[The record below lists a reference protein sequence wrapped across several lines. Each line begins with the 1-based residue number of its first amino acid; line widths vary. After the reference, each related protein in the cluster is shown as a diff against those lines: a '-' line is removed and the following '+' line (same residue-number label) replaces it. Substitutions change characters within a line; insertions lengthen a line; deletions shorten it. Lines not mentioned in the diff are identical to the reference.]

1 MSAEL
6 KKDIH
11 KILVEDFSRMMRFD
25 KVTGLLPS
33 VTHRGKTITKRFS
46 GMPFIGDNYG
56 EYSPKILIVGSDIG
70 SDECV
75 RNNTKDVNGTPLY
88 YHDFHSKRENCV
100 NVAYK
105 AHLAG
110 TYMTALYLLRN
121 CDEFKAMWQES
132 MCGITAQGALKRLN
146 ASQIAEVAHAIALTN
161 LHTFVTVNRKGKSGA
176 DDRNWIDHDKEFAI
190 FIEEVKC
197 FAPDIIIL
205 QAINSMTNEDI
216 EQIKQAVKGVAV
228 YKLTHPSTRRKGG
241 RIVHNLIID
250 PLREQGYKEEKL

>member
-1 MSAEL
+1 MSTKL

-11 KILVEDFSRMMRFD
+11 KILIEDFSKAMGFD
-25 KVTGLLPS
+25 KETGILS
-33 VTHRGKTITKRFS
+33 NSKKRFS
-46 GMPFIGDNYG
+46 GMPFIGNDYG
-56 EYSPKILIVGSDIG
+56 KFSPKILVVGEDIG

-75 RNNTKDVNGTPLY
+75 KNNTKDINGTPLY

-100 NVAYK
+100 NVEYK

-121 CDEFKAMWQES
+121 CDKFKDMWEES
-132 MCGITAQGALKRLN
+132 MCDRTAHWALKMLS
-146 ASQIAEVAHAIALTN
+146 ASQIAEIAHTIALTN
-161 LHTFVTVNRKGKSGA
+161 LHKFVTVDREGKSG
-176 DDRNWIDHDKEFAI
+176 DQDRNWIDHDKEFAT

-228 YKLTHPSTRRKGG
+228 YKLTHPSTRKRGG
-241 RIVHNLIID
+241 HIVHNLIIN
-250 PLREQGYKEEKL
+250 PLREQGYKEE

>member
-1 MSAEL
+1 MSTKL

-11 KILVEDFSRMMRFD
+11 KILVEDFSKAMGFNGE
-25 KVTGLLPS
+25 TGLLPN
-33 VTHRGKTITKRFS
+33 GKKRFS
-46 GMPFIGDNYG
+46 GMPFIGNDYG
-56 EYSPKILIVGSDIG
+56 KFSPKILIVGEDIG

-75 RNNTKDVNGTPLY
+75 NDNAKDVNGTPLY
-88 YHDFHSKRENCV
+88 YHDFDSKRNNCV
-100 NVAYK
+100 NVAYN

-121 CDEFKAMWQES
+121 CDKFKDMWEES
-132 MCGITAQGALKRLN
+132 MCEKTAHWALKMLS
-146 ASQIAEVAHAIALTN
+146 ASQIAEIAHAIALTN
-161 LHTFVTVNRKGKSGA
+161 LHKFVTIGRNGKSGG
-176 DDRNWIDHDKEFAI
+176 DDRIWIDHDKEFAI

-241 RIVHNLIID
+241 RIVQNLIIT
-250 PLREQGYKEEKL
+250 PLRELGYKEETL

>member
-1 MSAEL
+1 MS
-6 KKDIH
+6 KKLQKAIH
-11 KILVEDFSRMMRFD
+11 NILVKDFSKAMGFD
-25 KVTGLLPS
+25 KETGLL
-33 VTHRGKTITKRFS
+33 TNGEKRFS
-46 GMPFIGDNYG
+46 GMPFIGNDYG
-56 EYSPKILIVGSDIG
+56 KFSPKILVVGSDIG

-75 RNNTKDVNGTPLY
+75 INNTKDVNGTPLY
-88 YHDFHSKRENCV
+88 YHDFHSKRVNCV
-100 NVAYK
+100 NMAGKYN

-121 CDEFKAMWQES
+121 YDKIKDMWEES
-132 MCGITAQGALKRLN
+132 MCDKTAHWALKMLS
-146 ASQIAEVAHAIALTN
+146 ASQIAEIAHTIALTN
-161 LHTFVTVNRKGKSGA
+161 LHKFVVVDRKGKSG
-176 DDRNWIDHDKEFAI
+176 DQDRNWIDHDKEFAI

-241 RIVHNLIID
+241 RIVQNLIID
-250 PLREQGYKEEKL
+250 PLREQGYKEETL

>member
-6 KKDIH
+6 QRDIR
-11 KILVEDFSRMMRFD
+11 KILVEDFSEAIGFD
-25 KVTGLLPS
+25 KETGLLPN
-33 VTHRGKTITKRFS
+33 GKKRFA
-46 GMPFIGDNYG
+46 GMPFVGFR
-56 EYSPKILIVGSDIG
+56 YSEQTPKILIVGEDIG

-75 RNNTKDVNGTPLY
+75 INSTKDVNGTPLY

-100 NVAYK
+100 NMAGKYY

-121 CDEFKAMWQES
+121 CDKFKDMWKES
-132 MCGITAQGALKRLN
+132 MCDRTAHWALKMLS
-146 ASQIAEVAHAIALTN
+146 ASQIAEIAHAIALTN
-161 LHTFVTVNRKGKSGA
+161 LHKFVAVVRTGKSG
-176 DDRNWIDHDKEFAI
+176 DQDRNWIDHDKEFAI

-216 EQIKQAVKGVAV
+216 EQIKQAAGDAAV

-250 PLREQGYKEEKL
+250 PLRKQGYKEEKL

>member
-11 KILVEDFSRMMRFD
+11 KILVEDFSQMMGFD
-25 KVTGLLPS
+25 KVMGLLPP

-70 SDECV
+70 SDE
-75 RNNTKDVNGTPLY
+75 RKSDNTF
-88 YHDFHSKRENCV
+88 HDFHSKRKNCMSGK
-100 NVAYK
+100 YY

-121 CDEFKAMWQES
+121 CEQFRGMWQDS

-161 LHTFVTVNRKGKSGA
+161 LHKFVTVNRKGKSGA
-176 DDRNWIDHDKEFAI
+176 DDRNWIDHDKELAI
-190 FIEEVKC
+190 FIEEIKC
-197 FAPDIIIL
+197 FAPDIVIL
-205 QAINSMTNEDI
+205 QAINSISNEEI
-216 EQIKQAVKGVAV
+216 EMIKQAAGGASV
-228 YKLTHPSTRRKGG
+228 YKLTHPSTRKKGG
-241 RIVHNLIID
+241 RIVQNLIIN
-250 PLREQGYKEEKL
+250 PLREQGYIEK

>member
-11 KILVEDFSRMMRFD
+11 KILVEDFSQMMGFD
-25 KVTGLLPS
+25 KVMGLLPP

-70 SDECV
+70 SDE
-75 RNNTKDVNGTPLY
+75 RKSDNTF
-88 YHDFHSKRENCV
+88 HDFHSKRKNCMSGK
-100 NVAYK
+100 YY

-121 CDEFKAMWQES
+121 CEQFRGMWQDS

-161 LHTFVTVNRKGKSGA
+161 LHKFVTVNRKGKSG
-176 DDRNWIDHDKEFAI
+176 DQDRNWIDHDKELAI
-190 FIEEVKC
+190 FIEEIKC

-205 QAINSMTNEDI
+205 QAINSISNEEI
-216 EQIKQAVKGVAV
+216 EMIKQAAGGASV
-228 YKLTHPSTRRKGG
+228 YKLTHPSTRKKGG
-241 RIVHNLIID
+241 RIVQNLIIN
-250 PLREQGYKEEKL
+250 PLREQGYKEK

>member
-1 MSAEL
+1 MSTEL
-6 KKDIH
+6 EVAIH
-11 KILVEDFSRMMRFD
+11 KILVKDFSKAMGFD
-25 KVTGLLPS
+25 KETGLLPN
-33 VTHRGKTITKRFS
+33 GKKRFS
-46 GMPFIGDNYG
+46 GMPFVGFR
-56 EYSPKILIVGSDIG
+56 YSEQTPKILIVGEDIG

-75 RNNTKDVNGTPLY
+75 KNSTKDVNGTPLY
-88 YHDFHSKRENCV
+88 FHDFDSKRKNCV
-100 NVAYK
+100 NVAGKYY

-121 CDEFKAMWQES
+121 CDKFKDMWEES
-132 MCGITAQGALKRLN
+132 MCDKTAHWALKMLS
-146 ASQIAEVAHAIALTN
+146 ASQIAEIAHTIALTN
-161 LHTFVTVNRKGKSGA
+161 LHKFVAVVRTGKSG
-176 DDRNWIDHDKEFAI
+176 DQDRNWIDHDKEFAI

-216 EQIKQAVKGVAV
+216 EQIKQAAGGASV
-228 YKLTHPSTRRKGG
+228 YKLTHPSTRKRGG

>member
-1 MSAEL
+1 MSKILHRA
-6 KKDIH
+6 IH
-11 KILVEDFSRMMRFD
+11 RILVEDFSKAMGFNED
-25 KVTGLLPS
+25 TGLLPN
-33 VTHRGKTITKRFS
+33 GKKRFA
-46 GMPFIGDNYG
+46 GMPFVGFR
-56 EYSPKILIVGSDIG
+56 YSEQTPKILIVGEDIG
-70 SDECV
+70 RDECV
-75 RNNTKDVNGTPLY
+75 NDNAKDINGTPLY
-88 YHDFHSKRENCV
+88 FHDFDSKRKYCV
-100 NVAYK
+100 TGKYY

-121 CDEFKAMWQES
+121 CDKFKDMWEES
-132 MCGITAQGALKRLN
+132 MCDRTAHWALKMLS
-146 ASQIAEVAHAIALTN
+146 ASQIEEIAHAIALTN
-161 LHTFVTVNRKGKSGA
+161 LHKFVTVDRTAKSG
-176 DDRNWIDHDKEFAI
+176 DQDRNWIDHDKEFAT

-241 RIVHNLIID
+241 RIVQNLIID

>member
-1 MSAEL
+1 MSTKL

-11 KILVEDFSRMMRFD
+11 KILVEDFSKAMGFNED
-25 KVTGLLPS
+25 TGLLPNGQ
-33 VTHRGKTITKRFS
+33 RRFS
-46 GMPFIGDNYG
+46 GMPFIGNDYG
-56 EYSPKILIVGSDIG
+56 KFSPKILIVGEDIG

-75 RNNTKDVNGTPLY
+75 INKTKDINGTPLY
-88 YHDFHSKRENCV
+88 YHDFDSKRKNCV
-100 NVAYK
+100 NVAGKYN

-121 CDEFKAMWQES
+121 CDKFKDMWEES
-132 MCGITAQGALKRLN
+132 MCEKTAHWALKTLS
-146 ASQIAEVAHAIALTN
+146 ASQIAEIAHAIALTN
-161 LHTFVTVNRKGKSGA
+161 LHKFVTVDRKGKSGA
-176 DDRNWIDHDKEFAI
+176 EDRIWIDHDKEFAT

-216 EQIKQAVKGVAV
+216 EQIKQAAGGASV
-228 YKLTHPSTRRKGG
+228 YKLTHPSTRKRGG

-250 PLREQGYKEEKL
+250 PLREQGYKEETL